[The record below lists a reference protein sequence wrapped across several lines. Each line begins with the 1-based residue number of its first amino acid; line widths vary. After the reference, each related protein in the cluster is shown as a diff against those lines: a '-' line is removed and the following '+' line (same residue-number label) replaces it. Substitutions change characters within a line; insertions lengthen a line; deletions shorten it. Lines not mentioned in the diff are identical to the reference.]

1 MFLNTYISNT
11 AFVNCLHR
19 NHFAMDSLLDLPC
32 ATRQLLRDRKEH
44 LSEMP
49 YFQDTSFSGP
59 WQGSAKIQNGC
70 CAYIDATSKHC
81 WCGQNSTWLSGFV
94 INSSVHHQC
103 SGVKSVRLSGQLA
116 PEVMR
121 SDEKCCPSPEWN
133 SCDAMTGDYLTN
145 GCSNL
150 MDSPGWK
157 PYRNYN

>member
-81 WCGQNSTWLSGFV
+81 WCGLEQHVAFRV
-94 INSSVHHQC
+94 RDQFKCSSPVRW
-103 SGVKSVRLSGQLA
+103 SVKSVRLSGQLA

-121 SDEKCCPSPEWN
+121 SDEKCCPSPWVKQLRCHDRWLPDKRLQQLDGF
-133 SCDAMTGDYLTN
+133 SWMKAI
-145 GCSNL
+145 
-150 MDSPGWK
+150 
-157 PYRNYN
+157 